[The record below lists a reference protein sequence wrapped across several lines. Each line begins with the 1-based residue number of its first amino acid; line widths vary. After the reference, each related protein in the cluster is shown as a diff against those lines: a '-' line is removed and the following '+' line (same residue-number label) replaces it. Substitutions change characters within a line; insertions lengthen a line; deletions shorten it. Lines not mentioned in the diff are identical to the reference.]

1 MVNKAACAVRRTLL
15 WLIGNEALFLF
26 FAFLF
31 TSSSVLRMDPL
42 LWYQDSITTF
52 ATYFILPWG
61 MALSLLR
68 LERSVRVNQSKAR
81 ADIAVLFV
89 LLAWLIVPFA
99 IRFGFRLANIY
110 CWANHIVVFFG
121 VYALV
126 TDADKRHLQSV
137 IDLTSALFAALS
149 FVLGVMALYCVLTV
163 HNLGEEPV
171 STLANG
177 YVFGLVGDDFFTI
190 GLHYND
196 TGMFAVCCALL
207 SLVGFFRRRNPI
219 ARLMHLIP
227 SLMMMLIVVL
237 CQSRTSRYALLGA
250 LAVGCYGM
258 AADRLPIRRGVARHA
273 VAMACALIV
282 LVGGYFISDFTT
294 DAALGHY
301 ARVRASRL
309 AQIAP
314 DPSPMPDSAPE
325 APAQDSA
332 AVEPTVETTLDTAVE
347 AADSTAP
354 VRPAI
359 DSTFSDRTIIWSNLF
374 DFWRENPKYLVIG
387 NGMHRTGSLL
397 VKNTMNTVDAI
408 AVHNMYLQF
417 LADYGIIGFV
427 LLIAFF
433 ALIVPPALRVFFAR
447 RPKSQPGDRVFVM
460 IVVALLLTGMMES
473 QPLAPFSAPNLA
485 LFFSLAVLYSLG
497 SEPERPTPGV
507 TPLSSAHTL

>member
-1 MVNKAACAVRRTLL
+1 MVNKAACAVRRALL

-42 LWYQDSITTF
+42 LWYQDSIATF
-52 ATYFILPWG
+52 AACFILPWG
-61 MALSLLR
+61 MALGLLR
-68 LERSVRVNQSKAR
+68 LERSVRIDQSKAR

-110 CWANHIVVFFG
+110 CWSNHIVIFFG

-126 TDADKRHLQSV
+126 ADADKRHLQSV

-149 FVLGVMALYCVLTV
+149 FVLGVLALYCVLTV

-177 YVFGLVGDDFFTI
+177 YVFGLVGADFFTF

-196 TGMFAVCCALL
+196 TGMVAVCCALL
-207 SLVGFFRRRNPI
+207 SLVGFCRRKNPI

-227 SLMMMLIVVL
+227 SVMMMLVVVL

-273 VAMACALIV
+273 AAMACALIV
-282 LVGGYFISDFTT
+282 LVGGYIVSDFTM
-294 DAALGHY
+294 DVALGHY
-301 ARVRASRL
+301 ARVRASRFASVDVDPTPAPAAFPAEL
-309 AQIAP
+309 AQEEPAG
-314 DPSPMPDSAPE
+314 DPPVE
-325 APAQDSA
+325 ASDSA
-332 AVEPTVETTLDTAVE
+332 AT
-347 AADSTAP
+347 

-359 DSTFSDRTIIWSNLF
+359 DSTFSDRTVIWSNLL
-374 DFWRENPKYLVIG
+374 DFWRENPKYLIIG

-397 VKNTMNTVDAI
+397 VKNTMNDVDAV

-417 LADYGIIGFV
+417 LADYGLIGFA

-433 ALIVPPALRVFFAR
+433 ALIAPRALRVLFAR
-447 RPKSQPGDRVFVM
+447 RPKSHPGDRVFVM
-460 IVVALLLTGMMES
+460 IVVALLLIGLMES

-497 SEPERPTPGV
+497 DGQVRPAQSA
-507 TPLSSAHTL
+507 TPLSSTHTL